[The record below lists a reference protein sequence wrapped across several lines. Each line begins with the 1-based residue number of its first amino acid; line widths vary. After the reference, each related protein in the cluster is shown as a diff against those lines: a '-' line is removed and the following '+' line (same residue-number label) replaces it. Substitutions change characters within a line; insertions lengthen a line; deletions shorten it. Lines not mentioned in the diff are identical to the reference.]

1 MERERE
7 REKRERE
14 REREQS
20 TWRAPAG
27 GRPGHGKRPRPD
39 FNRGPA
45 DLQSAVLAAGLRS
58 HVLLKRTI
66 FGLRPTVSSLASRPR
81 VGGGTTFRWAHC
93 PSPASRISPRLHG
106 ATGGIKSRTLDA
118 HSAAHAVDGSRA
130 ICPIC
135 RERRHGVRWRP
146 LARLPSRAPHS
157 AVTHSR
163 RRRDAIGSDG
173 DCAPPPHLWQK
184 RRRAARWELISL
196 GDIPRTHGTPRP
208 VLRCSA
214 FRASHLHP
222 TKAPQPC
229 KRSRNAPTDTGSSL
243 GCLQSAAAAHLDGI
257 GPDRINNAELATCSQ
272 RARPM
277 QYGSLRG
284 SPVICP
290 DP

>member
-1 MERERE
+1 M
-7 REKRERE
+7 
-14 REREQS
+14 
-20 TWRAPAG
+20 
-27 GRPGHGKRPRPD
+27 
-39 FNRGPA
+39 
-45 DLQSAVLAAGLRS
+45 QSAVLAAGLRS

-106 ATGGIKSRTLDA
+106 ATGGIKSRTLGA

-229 KRSRNAPTDTGSSL
+229 KRSRNAPTGLRRRMAVRTSTGLCSDECVSTRL
-243 GCLQSAAAAHLDGI
+243 VGLPLIAGLPPECWNAWPVRKVGRTTKRLPKGRTTAAWRV
-257 GPDRINNAELATCSQ
+257 P
-272 RARPM
+272 
-277 QYGSLRG
+277 
-284 SPVICP
+284 
-290 DP
+290 